1 MKKILVLLFGIILVL
16 GGLFCLFNPSATF
29 LLTGYVVGAFILCD
43 GIANIIAWFDA
54 KKYANISGW
63 YLFEAITSLLFGII
77 VMLNVKM
84 QFLVDMAIV
93 YIICT
98 WIIIA
103 AIFKIS
109 LAIKIKKVN
118 SILSSIFKNKKW
130 ISLLL
135 IGILMIVFA
144 VICMI
149 QPAIM
154 SILLG
159 ALISL
164 VIIFNG
170 ISLITLSSY
179 IL

>member
-1 MKKILVLLFGIILVL
+1 MKKILVMLVGIVLVL

-29 LLTGYVVGAFILCD
+29 FITGYVIGAFILCD
-43 GIANIIAWFDA
+43 AIANIIAWFDS
-54 KKYANISGW
+54 KKYINISGW
-63 YLFEAITSLLFGII
+63 YLFEAIISLLFGIT
-77 VMLNVKM
+77 VMLNVTM
-84 QFLVDMAIV
+84 QFAVDMAIV
-93 YIICT
+93 YIICI

-103 AIFKIS
+103 AIFRIS
-109 LAIKIKKVN
+109 LAIKIKKIN
-118 SILSSIFKNKKW
+118 NILPSVFKNKKW

-159 ALISL
+159 TLISL

-179 IL
+179 IV